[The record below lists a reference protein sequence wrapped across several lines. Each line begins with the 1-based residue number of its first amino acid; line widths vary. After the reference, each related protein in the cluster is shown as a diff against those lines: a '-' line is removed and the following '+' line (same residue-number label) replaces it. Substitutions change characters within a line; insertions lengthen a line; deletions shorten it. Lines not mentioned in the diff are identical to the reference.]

1 MSLAAVCL
9 AVGPVMM
16 GSQAALAQD
25 RAVTED
31 FRLHSAFLSKFLSQ
45 PRDVVVWL
53 PPGYATDVD
62 RHFPVLYM
70 HDGANVFVSWR
81 IDDIAKPLIESG
93 AIEPLL
99 VVMVANGGTDRH
111 RFDDYTPTKP

>member
-1 MSLAAVCL
+1 MRLAAVCL

-16 GSQAALAQD
+16 GSHAALAQD

-31 FRLHSAFLSKFLSQ
+31 FRLHSAFPSKVLSQ

-62 RHFPVLYM
+62 RRFPVLYR
-70 HDGANVFVSWR
+70 HDGS
-81 IDDIAKPLIESG
+81 S
-93 AIEPLL
+93 
-99 VVMVANGGTDRH
+99 
-111 RFDDYTPTKP
+111 